1 MQAFTPLALLILG
14 VAFVKGDYWWMNN
27 EGAFGGNSE
36 PQIIRES
43 NGGYGGGKRQSQT
56 VKGYPQKTKEYT
68 QNEGGY
74 QQNTGGYSEEYPQEY
89 PNNGG
94 YPQGNSN
101 GVTISGDPSQKLQ
114 DNSGKKKQQQP
125 PKMVT
130 HHVWSAGGV
139 CPTGL
144 SCVPQSQCQQ
154 PRVPGIQERVANV
167 SIICIP
173 LLMNHE

>member
-43 NGGYGGGKRQSQT
+43 SGGYGGGKRQSQT
-56 VKGYPQKTKEYT
+56 VKGYPQKTKEFT

-114 DNSGKKKQQQP
+114 DNSGKKKQQP
-125 PKMVT
+125 PKIYLPTMSCLQV
-130 HHVWSAGGV
+130 V
-139 CPTGL
+139 CAQLVYLVFL
-144 SCVPQSQCQQ
+144 SPS
-154 PRVPGIQERVANV
+154 V
-167 SIICIP
+167 SSPEC
-173 LLMNHE
+173 LVFRRELQM

>member
-1 MQAFTPLALLILG
+1 MGTVANMQAFTPLVLLLLG

-36 PQIIRES
+36 PQII
-43 NGGYGGGKRQSQT
+43 
-56 VKGYPQKTKEYT
+56 KEFT

-101 GVTISGDPSQKLQ
+101 GATISGDPSQKLQ
-114 DNSGKKKQQQP
+114 DNSGKKKQQPSP

-154 PRVPGIQERVANV
+154 PRVAGIQERVAN
-167 SIICIP
+167 
-173 LLMNHE
+173 

>member
-14 VAFVKGDYWWMNN
+14 VVFVKGDYWWMNN

-125 PKMVT
+125 PCL
-130 HHVWSAGGV
+130 V
-139 CPTGL
+139 CRW
-144 SCVPQSQCQQ
+144 CVPNWSILCSSVPVSAAQSAWYSGESCKCEYNLHST
-154 PRVPGIQERVANV
+154 VDE
-167 SIICIP
+167 S
-173 LLMNHE
+173 